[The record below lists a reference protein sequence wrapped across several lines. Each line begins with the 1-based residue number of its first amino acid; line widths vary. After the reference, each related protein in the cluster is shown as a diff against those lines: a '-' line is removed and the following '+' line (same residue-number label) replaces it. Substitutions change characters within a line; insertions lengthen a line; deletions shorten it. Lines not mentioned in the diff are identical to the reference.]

1 MFKLF
6 KKIDNLFIP
15 MLCITLLLFV
25 QAWTE
30 LEIPVHT
37 ANIINVGIQQ
47 GGIEQAV
54 PEVAT
59 EEEINALKALMK
71 SDEKALVDK
80 SYHTVTSAD
89 AEYAAIKED
98 YPDISGKAYVLNEE
112 TSKAD
117 LTALDSAFSNAIL
130 LRTVVAGTNDSYK
143 NYEADILSRME
154 EPYAS
159 DRDLAGMLASM
170 STSEADEFITTAQ
183 SLFTNI
189 SESLVTQAAISNIK
203 ASYEDLG
210 FNVVSKQ
217 ILYLVFEGLI
227 MLGVT
232 GISTVASIVMSYV
245 QSRLGAR
252 VGTQLRK
259 LVFNKVITFSNEEME
274 KFSTAS
280 LITRT
285 NNDVM
290 QITGMLNMGLRNII
304 YSPIMAIGG
313 IIKAV
318 QLNASLSWIMCVGVI
333 FITVGVGSLFRIVT
347 PKFQIMQKNNDR
359 INLVVREILNGLP
372 VIRAFSTFEY
382 ERGRFADAN
391 ENVRSLSVWTSR
403 MMGLMGPVMMLT
415 MNGSSLLIVW
425 FGAKA
430 VNLGGMQVGDI
441 TAYINYSMQVIM
453 SFHMLSNMSMQIPR
467 AMVSAG
473 RINEIIDSVNVI
485 QDPAQP
491 KEFVPEKMGEVEFRN
506 VSFTYPDAEG
516 AVIKDITFTAKAG
529 ETTAIIGGTG
539 CGKSTLLN
547 LIPRFFDA
555 TTGEILVNGVNIK
568 EMTQHDLRTQLGY
581 VPQKGLLFTGTI
593 ESNIRFGNAEMD
605 DEEVLRAA
613 RIAQGADFIENMPY
627 GYYEPIAQGG
637 TNVSGGQKQRLSIAR
652 AIAPRPNIY
661 LFDDSF
667 SALDFKTD
675 AALRK
680 ALNEELSDATIIIVA
695 QRISTIMN
703 AENIIVLDE
712 GKIVG
717 QGKHEDLLKNC
728 DVYKEIAYSQLSE
741 EELTNDR

>member
-1 MFKLF
+1 MFKLL
-6 KKIDNLFIP
+6 KKIDNLVIP
-15 MLCITLLLFV
+15 LLIITLLLFV

-54 PEVAT
+54 AEVTTQEQLAKLT
-59 EEEINALKALMK
+59 ALMK
-71 SDEKALVDK
+71 TDEKALVNQSYTLVSPSDAGYAEIKDK
-80 SYHTVTSAD
+80 YPSITS
-89 AEYAAIKED
+89 
-98 YPDISGKAYVLNEE
+98 SVYVLNETISE
-112 TSKAD
+112 TD
-117 LTALDSAFSNAIL
+117 LAALDSAFSNAIL
-130 LRTVVAGTNDSYK
+130 LDTVMAGTNESYA
-143 NYEADILSRME
+143 NYRQQLISIME
-154 EPYAS
+154 EPYRT
-159 DRDLAGMLASM
+159 DGDLAGMLASYD
-170 STSEADEFITTAQ
+170 SAKADEFITTAQ

-189 SESLVTQAAISNIK
+189 SKSLVNQAAISHVK
-203 ASYEDLG
+203 AGYESLG
-210 FNVVSKQ
+210 FNVVGKQ
-217 ILYLVFEGLI
+217 IIYLIIEGLL

-232 GISTVASIVMSYV
+232 GISTVASIIMSYV
-245 QSRLGAR
+245 QSRMGAR
-252 VGTQLRK
+252 VGTTLRK

-290 QITGMLNMGLRNII
+290 QITGMLNMGLRHIV

-313 IIKAV
+313 IVKAV
-318 QLNASLSWIMCVGVI
+318 QLNASLSWIMCVAVI
-333 FITVGVGSLFRIVT
+333 FVTVGVSTLFGIVT
-347 PKFQIMQKNNDR
+347 PKFKIMQKNNDR

-372 VIRAFSTFEY
+372 VIRAFSTFGY
-382 ERGRFADAN
+382 ERERFADAN
-391 ENVRSLSVWTSR
+391 ERVRSLGVWTGR
-403 MMGLMGPVMMLT
+403 MMGLMGPIMMLT
-415 MNGSSLLIVW
+415 MNGSSLAIVW
-425 FGAKA
+425 FGAKS

-441 TAYINYSMQVIM
+441 TAYINYAMQVIM

-467 AMVSAG
+467 ALVSSG
-473 RINEIIDSVNVI
+473 RINEILDSVNVI
-485 QDPAQP
+485 QDPAKP
-491 KEFVPEKMGEVEFRN
+491 EEFVPEKMGEVEFRN

-516 AVIKDITFTAKAG
+516 AVIENITFTAKKG

-547 LIPRFFDA
+547 LIPRFYDA
-555 TTGEILVNGVNIK
+555 TEGEILVNGVNIK
-568 EMTQHDLRTQLGY
+568 NMTQHALRRELGY

-680 ALNEELSDATIIIVA
+680 ALNEELADSTKIIVA
-695 QRISTIMN
+695 QRISTIMH
-703 AENIIVLDE
+703 AENIIVLEE

-717 QGKHEDLLKNC
+717 QGKHEDLLKTC
-728 DVYKEIAYSQLSE
+728 EVYKEIAYSQLSE
-741 EELTNDR
+741 EELNND

>member
-1 MFKLF
+1 MFKLL
-6 KKIDNLFIP
+6 KKIDNLVVP
-15 MLCITLLLFV
+15 MILITLLLFV

-54 PEVAT
+54 ADVIS
-59 EEEINALKALMK
+59 EEELTKLTALMK
-71 SDEKALVDK
+71 SDEKSLVER
-80 SYHTVTSAD
+80 SYTLVTSAD
-89 AEYAAIKED
+89 AGYAEIKEK
-98 YPDISGKAYVLNEE
+98 YPEIPAKVYVLNEE
-112 TSKAD
+112 ISGND
-117 LTALDSAFSNAIL
+117 LSSLAGAFSNAIL
-130 LRTVVAGTNDSYK
+130 LDTVMAGTNDSYE
-143 NYEADILSRME
+143 NYRKQLTSLMD
-154 EPYAS
+154 EPFAS
-159 DRDLAGMLASM
+159 NGDLAGMLAGYDSAK
-170 STSEADEFITTAQ
+170 ADEFITTAQ

-189 SESLVTQAAISNIK
+189 SKSLVNQAAISYIK
-203 ASYEDLG
+203 TGYEALG
-210 FNVVSKQ
+210 FNVVAKQ
-217 ILYLVFEGLI
+217 ILYLVIEGLL

-232 GISTVASIVMSYV
+232 AISTVSSIIMSFV
-245 QSRLGAR
+245 QSRMGAR
-252 VGTQLRK
+252 VGTTLRK

-290 QITGMLNMGLRNII
+290 QITGMLNMGLRHIV
-304 YSPIMAIGG
+304 YSPIMAVGG

-318 QLNASLSWIMCVGVI
+318 KLNASLSWIMCVAVI
-333 FITVGVGSLFRIVT
+333 FVTVAVSSLFGTVT
-347 PKFQIMQKNNDR
+347 PKFKIMQKNNDR

-372 VIRAFSTFEY
+372 VIRAFSTFDY
-382 ERGRFADAN
+382 ERERFRDAN
-391 ENVRSLSVWTSR
+391 EKVRSLGVWTAR
-403 MMGLMGPVMMLT
+403 MMGLMGPIMMLT
-415 MNGSSLLIVW
+415 MNGSSLAIVW
-425 FGAKA
+425 FGARS

-467 AMVSAG
+467 ALVSSG
-473 RINEIIDSVNVI
+473 RINEILDSVNVI
-485 QDPAQP
+485 QDPEKPEA
-491 KEFVPEKMGEVEFRN
+491 FVPEKMGEVEFRN
-506 VSFTYPDAEG
+506 VSFTYPDAES
-516 AVIKDITFTAKAG
+516 AVIEDITFTAKAG

-555 TTGEILVNGVNIK
+555 TEGEILVNGVNIK
-568 EMTQHDLRTQLGY
+568 NMTQHDLRKELGY
-581 VPQKGLLFTGTI
+581 VPQKGLLFTGSI

-627 GYYEPIAQGG
+627 GYYEPIAPGG

-652 AIAPRPNIY
+652 AVAPRPNIY

-680 ALNEELSDATIIIVA
+680 ALNEELTDATKIIVA
-695 QRISTIMN
+695 QRISTIMH
-703 AENIIVLDE
+703 AENIIVLEE

-728 DVYKEIAYSQLSE
+728 EVYKEIAYSQLSE
-741 EELTNDR
+741 EELEND

>member
-6 KKIDNLFIP
+6 KRIDNLVIP
-15 MLCITLLLFV
+15 MLIITLLLFV

-54 PEVAT
+54 PDVIT
-59 EEEINALKALMK
+59 EEELNALTALMT
-71 SDEKALVDK
+71 SEEKALAQ
-80 SYHTVTSAD
+80 SAYRPVSSSD
-89 AEYAAIKED
+89 ADYATIKED
-98 YPDISGKAYVLNEE
+98 YPNLSGKAFVLNEA
-112 TSKAD
+112 TSEQD
-117 LTALDSAFSNAIL
+117 LAKLDVAFSNAIL
-130 LRTVVAGTNDSYK
+130 LETVMAGTNESYASYK
-143 NYEADILSRME
+143 TQLISLME
-154 EPYAS
+154 EPYKTTE
-159 DRDLAGMLASM
+159 DLPGMLAAM
-170 STSEADEFITTAQ
+170 GAAEADAFITTAQ

-189 SESLVTQAAISNIK
+189 STSLISQAAISHVK
-203 ASYEDLG
+203 TGYEALG
-210 FNVVSKQ
+210 FDVVAKQ
-217 ILYLVFEGLI
+217 IIYLIIEGLI

-232 GISTVASIVMSYV
+232 AISTVASIIMSFV

-252 VGTQLRK
+252 VGTTLRK

-290 QITGMLNMGLRNII
+290 QITGMLNMGLRHVV

-318 QLNASLSWIMCVGVI
+318 KLNASLSWIMCVAVLFVTIGVS
-333 FITVGVGSLFRIVT
+333 SLFAVVT
-347 PKFQIMQKNNDR
+347 PKFKIMQRNNDR

-382 ERGRFADAN
+382 ERERFRDAN
-391 ENVRSLSVWTSR
+391 ERVRKLGVWTSR
-403 MMGLMGPVMMLT
+403 MMGLMGPIMMFT
-415 MNGSSLLIVW
+415 MNGSSLAIVW

-430 VNLGGMQVGDI
+430 VNMGGMQVGDI

-467 AMVSAG
+467 ALVSAG
-473 RINEIIDSVNVI
+473 RINEIVDSVNVI
-485 QDPAQP
+485 QDPEKP
-491 KEFVPEKMGEVEFRN
+491 EEFVPEKMGEVEFRN

-555 TTGEILVNGVNIK
+555 TEGEILVNGVNIK
-568 EMTQHDLRTQLGY
+568 NMTQHALRKELGY

-593 ESNIRFGNAEMD
+593 ESNIRFGNSEMD

-637 TNVSGGQKQRLSIAR
+637 SNVSGGQKQRLSIAR

-717 QGKHEDLLKNC
+717 QGRHEDLLKNC

-741 EELTNDR
+741 EELAND

>member
-1 MFKLF
+1 MFKLL
-6 KKIDNLFIP
+6 KKIDNLLIP
-15 MLCITLLLFV
+15 MLLITLLLFV

-54 PEVAT
+54 PDVIT
-59 EEEINALKALMK
+59 EEELNALKALMK

-80 SYHTVTSAD
+80 SYTTVTSAD
-89 AEYAAIKED
+89 AGYAAIKED
-98 YPDISGKAYVLNEE
+98 YPNLSGKAFTLKEE
-112 TSKAD
+112 ISEED
-117 LTALDSAFSNAIL
+117 LRNLDAAFSNAIL
-130 LRTVVAGTNDSYK
+130 LDTVIAGTNDSYK
-143 NYEADILSRME
+143 NYRTQITSLME
-154 EPYAS
+154 EPYKTNG
-159 DRDLAGMLASM
+159 DLAGMLAAM
-170 STSEADEFITTAQ
+170 DAATADEFITTAQ

-189 SESLVTQAAISNIK
+189 STSLVNQAAISYIK
-203 ASYEDLG
+203 TGYESLG
-210 FNVVSKQ
+210 FDVVAKQ
-217 ILYLVFEGLI
+217 IIYLIIEGLT

-232 GISTVASIVMSYV
+232 AISTVASIIMSYI
-245 QSRLGAR
+245 QSRMGAR
-252 VGTQLRK
+252 VGTRLRK

-290 QITGMLNMGLRNII
+290 QITGMLNMGLRHIV

-318 QLNASLSWIMCVGVI
+318 QLNASLSWIMCVAVI
-333 FITVGVGSLFRIVT
+333 FVTVGVSTLFGTVT
-347 PKFQIMQKNNDR
+347 PKFKIMQRNNDR

-372 VIRAFSTFEY
+372 VIRAFSTFDY
-382 ERGRFADAN
+382 ERERFADAN
-391 ENVRSLSVWTSR
+391 ERVRSLGVWTAR
-403 MMGLMGPVMMLT
+403 MMGLMGPIMMLT
-415 MNGSSLLIVW
+415 MNGSSLAIVW
-425 FGAKA
+425 FGAKS

-467 AMVSAG
+467 ALVSSG
-473 RINEIIDSVNVI
+473 RINEVLDSVNVI
-485 QDPAQP
+485 QDPEKP
-491 KEFVPEKMGEVEFRN
+491 EEFVPEKMGEVEFRN

-516 AVIKDITFTAKAG
+516 AVISDITFTAKKG

-547 LIPRFFDA
+547 LIPRFYDA
-555 TTGEILVNGVNIK
+555 TEGEILVNGVNIK
-568 EMTQHDLRTQLGY
+568 NMTQHDLRTQLGY

-593 ESNIRFGNAEMD
+593 ESNIRFGGTD
-605 DEEVLRAA
+605 LSDEEVLRAA

-680 ALNEELSDATIIIVA
+680 ALNEELADATKIIVA

-703 AENIIVLDE
+703 AENIIVLEE

-717 QGKHEDLLKNC
+717 QGRHEDLLKTC

-741 EELTNDR
+741 EELADD